1 MNIIKKAVA
10 GGLLAVV
17 ATAGL
22 AVASAS
28 SASAGWSDCNGGD
41 LCAYL
46 STNGGGTPGR
56 VSDDNANLLQYN
68 KFNNAVSLYNNGNS
82 CNVRLYTG
90 LNWSGSSFVLNRGYT
105 VPDLGGTAW
114 YKNVASN
121 DWCV

>member
-1 MNIIKKAVA
+1 MNLIKKAIA
-10 GGLLAVV
+10 GGALAVV

-28 SASAGWSDCNGGD
+28 SASAGWSDCAGGD

-46 STNGGGTPGR
+46 SANGGGTPGR
-56 VSDDNANLLQYN
+56 VADDNANLLQYN
-68 KFNNAVSLYNNGNS
+68 KFNNAVSIFNNGNS
-82 CNVRLYTG
+82 CNVRIYSG
-90 LNWSGSSFVLNRGYT
+90 LNWSGSSFVLNRGSA
-105 VPDLGGTAW
+105 VADLTGYVW